1 MQENEISYATSR
13 SVWVVL
19 VACLVTLMI
28 CLDGSDLK
36 FSSYDWVNADVVLC
50 SNGVLLYRPQGEGEK
65 AGSVIA
71 HLSIRKDYSAFVEA
85 DFKENCA
92 TTMNPLIQDLLDEV
106 RLFRQMQQDMHRGV
120 EVDPELPLG
129 HERG

>member
-1 MQENEISYATSR
+1 
-13 SVWVVL
+13 
-19 VACLVTLMI
+19 MI
-28 CLDGSDLK
+28 CIDGGDVR

-85 DFKENCA
+85 DFKETCSS
-92 TTMNPLIQDLLDEV
+92 TMNPSIQDLLDEV
-106 RLFRQMQQDMHRGV
+106 RLFRQIQKEMERGV